1 MIPLLL
7 KLLIPLLLLLLLT
20 LLLLLVPI
28 RQKAS
33 RMYKLPLGIF
43 KKEAYFGTIF
53 SIVWLLICRVL
64 QTLKTFFKKVLQTT
78 VLQTTYSG
86 MLMKFCRMPVA
97 AKKLKV

>member
-7 KLLIPLLLLLLLT
+7 KLLIPLLLLLLLLT

-53 SIVWLLICRVL
+53 SLVLLICRVL